1 VKSRVI
7 SDVGGALS
15 GALDRYGLTRAL
27 RERAIFL
34 RWEEIVGTAIA
45 NHSEPKR
52 YRNGTL
58 WVHVA
63 DAAWRQ
69 ELSGMRSDL
78 ARRINAAIGEDLVTD
93 IVLR

>member
-1 VKSRVI
+1 MKSRHI

-27 RERAIFL
+27 HERAIFL
-34 RWEEIVGTAIA
+34 RWEEIVGAAIA
-45 NHSEPKR
+45 NNSEPTR
-52 YRNGTL
+52 FRNGTL
-58 WVHVA
+58 WVHVT

-78 ARRINAAIGEDLVTD
+78 ARRINAALGEDLVSD